1 MFFEH
6 PQVHF
11 CRVYVARGF
20 PFFLQTAREKKE
32 TKLKMH
38 RDKWTA
44 DHLHIFLWGGGGLS
58 LEPLLSH
65 LVCSLQCLGRSCPKH
80 LYLVALILLPSLLPL
95 CF

>member
-44 DHLHIFLWGGGGLS
+44 DHLHIFFFVGGGG
-58 LEPLLSH
+58 
-65 LVCSLQCLGRSCPKH
+65 
-80 LYLVALILLPSLLPL
+80 
-95 CF
+95 

>member
-38 RDKWTA
+38 RDKWMGTRAALNMNFNNSVHVFKCDIGLKESSLIMFTA
-44 DHLHIFLWGGGGLS
+44 ALHT
-58 LEPLLSH
+58 
-65 LVCSLQCLGRSCPKH
+65 
-80 LYLVALILLPSLLPL
+80 A
-95 CF
+95 

>member
-44 DHLHIFLWGGGGLS
+44 DHLHIFFFVGGGAEPGASTLS
-58 LEPLLSH
+58 SRVQSSMFRTILS
-65 LVCSLQCLGRSCPKH
+65 
-80 LYLVALILLPSLLPL
+80 
-95 CF
+95 

>member
-11 CRVYVARGF
+11 CRVYVAQGF

-44 DHLHIFLWGGGGLS
+44 DHRHTFFWGGGAEPGASTLS
-58 LEPLLSH
+58 SRVQSSMFRTILS
-65 LVCSLQCLGRSCPKH
+65 
-80 LYLVALILLPSLLPL
+80 
-95 CF
+95 